1 MTLLGSVAEQTYFL
15 SLLENGLEYPVWFDR
30 ACYAHVDMF
39 FVPVLY
45 SSLKSSGGGGLFT
58 DY

>member
-1 MTLLGSVAEQTYFL
+1 MILLGSVAIQTSFFFL
-15 SLLENGLEYPVWFDR
+15 FKNGLEYPVWFDR